1 MGETQRYD
9 AIVVGSAQAG
19 TPLAKALARAGRK
32 TAILRDAIFS
42 SGGELM
48 SMVEIAM
55 MGTVLYTILRD
66 AIFSHPTLAEAL
78 NNLFD
83 Q

>member
-9 AIVVGSAQAG
+9 AIVVGSGQAG

-42 SGGELM
+42 
-48 SMVEIAM
+48 
-55 MGTVLYTILRD
+55 
-66 AIFSHPTLAEAL
+66 HPTLAEAL